1 MTDSNDDG
9 KKGRPRGRP
18 GQGRTFGEK
27 PFSKPSGGA
36 PRPFRAKA
44 EDGERPRR
52 EAGDRPFRARPSDER
67 PRAPRDNANDSFSS
81 PEADAKPWAPREGGE
96 RFARPRGEGRDK
108 PFAKRP
114 DGDRPFKPR
123 GEFKPRQEGDR
134 PFRARGQIVTSRSV
148 PAAKRAIVRPSR

>member
-1 MTDSNDDG
+1 MTMPSRTITAPTGTSPRSEAARASTNATLMGSIRGLKALSIVLASPSLLCYQAPMTDSNDDG

-67 PRAPRDNANDSFSS
+67 PRAPRDNANDSFS
-81 PEADAKPWAPREGGE
+81 
-96 RFARPRGEGRDK
+96 
-108 PFAKRP
+108 
-114 DGDRPFKPR
+114 
-123 GEFKPRQEGDR
+123 
-134 PFRARGQIVTSRSV
+134 
-148 PAAKRAIVRPSR
+148 